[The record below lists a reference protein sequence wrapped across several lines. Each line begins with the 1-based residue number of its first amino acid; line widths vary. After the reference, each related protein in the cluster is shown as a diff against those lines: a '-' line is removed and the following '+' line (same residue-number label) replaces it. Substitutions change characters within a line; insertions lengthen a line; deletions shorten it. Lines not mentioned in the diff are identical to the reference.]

1 MNLDIR
7 SSRWNLANHL
17 SQYIWFAIHKLRP
30 TIYYDM
36 YGLLYT
42 YSEANHLLW
51 YVWFAIHIQWGQP
64 FITICMVCYTHT
76 VRPTIYYDMYGLLYT
91 YSEANHLLRYVWFAI
106 HIKWQSFF
114 KSHFIVNVHLWS
126 YDKVLTAAATSVC
139 VNSNSYSRSIIGNV
153 QYCDSW
159 TRSYNCIHF
168 PVL

>member
-17 SQYIWFAIHKLRP
+17 LQ
-30 TIYYDM
+30 
-36 YGLLYT
+36 
-42 YSEANHLLW
+42 
-51 YVWFAIHIQWGQP
+51 YVWFSIHIQWGQP
-64 FITICMVCYTHT
+64 FIMICMVCYTHT

-91 YSEANHLLRYVWFAI
+91 YSGANHFLWYLWFAI
-106 HIKWQSFF
+106 HIQWGQP
-114 KSHFIVNVHLWS
+114 FITICMVCYTHEVRPTIYYDNYGLLYTYS
-126 YDKVLTAAATSVC
+126 DKVMIKSSLQPLHVF
-139 VNSNSYSRSIIGNV
+139 VNSNSYSRSIVENV